1 MGNDD
6 VERTTLRDLN
16 EVWMPTVD
24 DGQMNAL
31 ESKGVSN
38 KKAADGAIV
47 DNIMVDSAPQIFL
60 PSSSRDK
67 LDNIHVK
74 IVLTFLSCIGF
85 TSRRNSSSNAPKF
98 KVLQQRK

>member
-6 VERTTLRDLN
+6 VERTTLRDLD

-38 KKAADGAIV
+38 KKAAAGAIV
-47 DNIMVDSAPQIFL
+47 DNMVDSAQIFL

-67 LDNIHVK
+67 LADVFN
-74 IVLTFLSCIGF
+74 SCP
-85 TSRRNSSSNAPKF
+85 S
-98 KVLQQRK
+98 V